1 MASGMDLHNRLAA
14 LSDDQAALLDGLLA
28 EAAREGRA
36 EPDQTHPGPKA
47 VLVQNG
53 SGGLPLFIV
62 HGSGGRVMFLRA
74 VARCLAAIQTV
85 YGLEAG
91 TAADAADADAC
102 GAYLRALQ
110 AVQPKGP
117 YRLGG
122 YSAGCLIA
130 FEVAARL
137 QAMGEA
143 VEFLLFIDPIA
154 VPDTGVGEPPSQEPA
169 APRER
174 LRSRFEIAALAGV
187 TPLSPEF
194 AYVEQVNRQ
203 LSLAARRFQ
212 PRPLDLRIHLIQGL
226 PGDYTPTAESVAR
239 WAMLAG
245 RGLER
250 ATVEADHFEIV
261 RDPHAAATARQIQI
275 WLRELPP
282 PADDQHNARG

>member
-1 MASGMDLHNRLAA
+1 MDFHERLAA
-14 LSDDQAALLDGLLA
+14 LSDDQAALLDELLA
-28 EAAREGRA
+28 EAAREGRV
-36 EPDQTHPGPKA
+36 EPDQPPAGPKA
-47 VLVQNG
+47 VLVQTG
-53 SGGLPLFIV
+53 SAGAPLFIV
-62 HGSGGRVMFLRA
+62 HGSGGRVMFLGA
-74 VARCLAAIQTV
+74 IARRLAAIQAI

-91 TAADAADADAC
+91 IAADAADADNC
-102 GAYLRALQ
+102 GAYLQALQ

-137 QAMGEA
+137 QAMGEV

-154 VPDTGVGEPPSQEPA
+154 VPDTAVGEPPPEA
-169 APRER
+169 ASPRER
-174 LRSRFEIAALAGV
+174 LRSRFEVAALAGV

-194 AYVEQVNRQ
+194 AYVEQVNSQ
-203 LSLAARRFQ
+203 LSLAGRRFQ
-212 PRPLDLRIHLIQGL
+212 ARPLDLRIHLIRGL
-226 PGDYTPTAESVAR
+226 PGHYTPTTASVAR

-245 RGLER
+245 RGLES

-275 WLRELPP
+275 WLGEL
-282 PADDQHNARG
+282 AAQGDGRHNVRG